1 MGKQENFAFLHN
13 SVLFLGINLITTS
26 YSVEQENLDWIVTNM
41 FPQGLDD
48 LKSMRAIVIFGHV
61 NPLQGKKKYRAFFQ
75 MLQTVLEDSVPH
87 SKILYIHGGEG
98 RENGQGYVEYHP
110 FANDDITAIEVC
122 QVGGSI
128 SLPPLKVTIA
138 NLDDDEEE
146 WYFIGEE

>member
-1 MGKQENFAFLHN
+1 
-13 SVLFLGINLITTS
+13 
-26 YSVEQENLDWIVTNM
+26 
-41 FPQGLDD
+41 
-48 LKSMRAIVIFGHV
+48 
-61 NPLQGKKKYRAFFQ
+61 

-87 SKILYIHGGEG
+87 SKILYIHGGKG
-98 RENGQGYVEYHP
+98 REHGQGYVEYHP
-110 FANDDITAIEVC
+110 FANDDITAIEAC